1 MRTSSNPR
9 AFDFVQEVTVEDDPG
24 WLPRALADAAV
35 GRFPDPDHRV
45 RIVPAAEG
53 AKAAVVAFTS
63 HHVIASPLRAAD
75 VAAAIR
81 ERRLQLPTDPRF
93 LAWLSEEVGGS
104 SSEDTIDVV
113 LARPGIARDGQPPME
128 PLTDEMLADRRIAF
142 AAETR
147 RDLRIHRPD
156 DGTAVVVLGRGFAGR
171 LEMSIELSP
180 DVRGSELADELTE
193 VALAEAGPREAVFA
207 QVSAGNSAALR
218 AAIRD
223 GFKPVGGEYLIR

>member
-9 AFDFVQEVTVEDDPG
+9 AFDFVQELTVEEDG
-24 WLPRALADAAV
+24 NWLPRALQEAAA
-35 GRFPDPDHRV
+35 GRFPAPDHRV
-45 RIVPAAEG
+45 RIVPAVAG

-63 HHVIASPLRAAD
+63 HHVIASPLPATD

-93 LAWLSEEVGGS
+93 LAWLADAVGGS

-113 LARPGIARDGQPPME
+113 LARPGIPRDGQAAMT
-128 PLTDEMLADRRIAF
+128 PLTEEMLEDRRIAF

-147 RDLRIHRPD
+147 SDLRVHRPA
-156 DGTAVVVLGRGFAGR
+156 DGSAVVVLGRGLADR
-171 LEMSIELSP
+171 LEMSIELAP

-218 AAIRD
+218 TAIRD